1 MKNIKLIAQGAEA
14 LIVRSRNRV
23 IKRRIKKGYRLAE
36 IDEKLRKQRT
46 RKELRLLEKAS
57 QLIPVP
63 RIIKYSDY
71 DIELEEIKGRK
82 LSEYFETLSD
92 SKSVCTQ
99 IGQSIAKLHD
109 AGLIHGDLTTSNMIF
124 VEKDKKVYFID
135 FGLGFE
141 SFRVEDKAVD
151 LHVLKEALDARHFN
165 FAEKFW
171 KAILEGYKKSKNARE
186 VLKRLEKV
194 EKRGRYKERY

>member
-141 SFRVEDKAVD
+141 SLRVEDKAVD

-171 KAILEGYKKSKNARE
+171 KAILEGYKASKKCKETLARI
-186 VLKRLEKV
+186 EKV
-194 EKRGRYKERY
+194 ERRGRYKKQY

>member
-1 MKNIKLIAQGAEA
+1 MKSQIIAHGAEA

-23 IKRRIKKGYRLAE
+23 IKQRIKKGYRLPQ

-46 RKELRLLEKAS
+46 RKELRLLDKAH

-63 RIIKYSDY
+63 GIIKYSDY

-82 LSEYFETLSD
+82 LSEYFESLSN
-92 SKSVCTQ
+92 SRSVCTQ
-99 IGQSIAKLHD
+99 IGQNIAKLHD
-109 AGLIHGDLTTSNMIF
+109 TGLIHGDLTTSNMIY
-124 VEKDKKVYFID
+124 VEKEKKVYFID

-141 SFRVEDKAVD
+141 SSRAEDKAVD

-171 KAILEGYKKSKNARE
+171 KAILEGYKASKKYKETLA
-186 VLKRLEKV
+186 RLEKV
-194 EKRGRYKERY
+194 ERRGRYKTQY

>member
-1 MKNIKLIAQGAEA
+1 MLNKIIAQGAEA
-14 LIVRSRNRV
+14 LIVRSRNRI

-46 RKELRLLEKAS
+46 RKELRLLGKAS

-63 RIIKYSDY
+63 RIIKYFDY

-92 SKSVCTQ
+92 SRFVCRQ
-99 IGQSIAKLHD
+99 IGQNIAKLHD
-109 AGLIHGDLTTSNMIF
+109 AGLIHGDLTTSNMIYA
-124 VEKDKKVYFID
+124 EKDKKVYFID

-141 SFRVEDKAVD
+141 SSRVEDKAVD

-171 KAILEGYKKSKNARE
+171 KAILEGYKASKKYKETLA
-186 VLKRLEKV
+186 RLEKV
-194 EKRGRYKERY
+194 ERRGRYKEQY